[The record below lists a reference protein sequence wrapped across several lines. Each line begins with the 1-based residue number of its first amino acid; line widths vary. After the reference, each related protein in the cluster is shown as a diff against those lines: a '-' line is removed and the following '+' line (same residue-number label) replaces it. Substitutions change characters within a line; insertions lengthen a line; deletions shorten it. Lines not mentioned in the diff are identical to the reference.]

1 MQKILV
7 LKNNIFGELSGGTG
21 SKKKD
26 TLRSG
31 NAEKSYS
38 SRTVVKK
45 RILKSRTVTLKLYGM
60 NLVQFVFSFLY
71 VRNWYSGD
79 LELSLPRVVLFSS
92 MLFLVLLGILMAS
105 ILQSPVTYV
114 VQ

>member
-1 MQKILV
+1 LA
-7 LKNNIFGELSGGTG
+7 G
-21 SKKKD
+21 
-26 TLRSG
+26 
-31 NAEKSYS
+31 
-38 SRTVVKK
+38 RTA
-45 RILKSRTVTLKLYGM
+45 TLKTHRM
-60 NLVQFVFSFLY
+60 KLVQFVFSFLY

-92 MLFLVLLGILMAS
+92 MLFLILLGILMAS